1 MTINDSKNNGAV
13 AQLGER
19 LDGIQKVVG
28 SIPSSSTIINVLK
41 YILVLTFLKSYVHAD
56 SIESHKLLIP
66 GESFKSESQKN
77 FEILNFKKSKISY
90 LEFRK
95 KKCYKKA
102 FVIFPRSKLC
112 THDPHMCAQDFA
124 VEEMHYF
131 LRYKRLLLDISE
143 VCAQGYPIDY
153 SDADVVKGNSSKD
166 VKEFIIYLKGKK
178 KVDYD
183 YPNVPKSSVNTKV
196 PRKIKQQTGA
206 HGAVPI
212 PENNSIKN
220 YEDKKNFDNLKSNE
234 LEIKEKEEN
243 LIKLEKTLQL
253 EKKLLEEE
261 KTLYEQKKRLK
272 ELESK
277 ILESEKALRE
287 KKR

>member
-1 MTINDSKNNGAV
+1 MTINDFKNNGAV

-66 GESFKSESQKN
+66 GETFKSESQKN
-77 FEILNFKKSKISY
+77 FEIQNFKKSKISY

-102 FVIFPRSKLC
+102 FVIFARSKLC

-143 VCAQGYPIDY
+143 LCAEGYPIDY
-153 SDADVVKGNSSKD
+153 SDEDVVKGNSSKD
-166 VKEFIIYLKGKK
+166 VEEFITYLKTKK
-178 KVDYD
+178 KVNYD
-183 YPNVPKSSVNTKV
+183 NPIVPKSRINSKA
-196 PRKIKQQTGA
+196 PRRIKQQTGA

-212 PENNSIKN
+212 PENNYNIN
-220 YEDKKNFDNLKSNE
+220 DELKIIE
-234 LEIKEKEEN
+234 REKS
-243 LIKLEKTLQL
+243 LIKLEKRIELEKQL
-253 EKKLLEEE
+253 LDEEKKL
-261 KTLYEQKKRLK
+261 YDQKKRLK
-272 ELESK
+272 ELEYK

-287 KKR
+287 KRENIE

>member
-1 MTINDSKNNGAV
+1 MTINDFKNSGAV

-77 FEILNFKKSKISY
+77 FEIVNFKKSKISY
-90 LEFRK
+90 FEFRK

-102 FVIFPRSKLC
+102 FVIFARSKLC

-131 LRYKRLLLDISE
+131 LRYKGFLLDISE

-153 SDADVVKGNSSKD
+153 SDADVVKGNYSKD

-183 YPNVPKSSVNTKV
+183 NPNVPQSSVNTKA

-212 PENNSIKN
+212 PENNYNKN
-220 YEDKKNFDNLKSNE
+220 DETKIIE
-234 LEIKEKEEN
+234 REES
-243 LIKLEKTLQL
+243 LIKLEKRIEL
-253 EKKLLEEE
+253 EKQLLEEE

-287 KKR
+287 KRDNIE

>member
-1 MTINDSKNNGAV
+1 MTINDFKNNGAV

-66 GESFKSESQKN
+66 GESFRSETQKN
-77 FEILNFKKSKISY
+77 FEIQNFKKSKISY

-102 FVIFPRSKLC
+102 FVIFARSKLC

-131 LRYKRLLLDISE
+131 LRYKGLLLDISE
-143 VCAQGYPIDY
+143 VCAEGYPIDY
-153 SDADVVKGNSSKD
+153 SDEDVVKGNSSKD
-166 VKEFIIYLKGKK
+166 VEEFITYLKKKK

-183 YPNVPKSSVNTKV
+183 NPIVPKSSINSKA

-212 PENNSIKN
+212 PEYDNTKN
-220 YEDKKNFDNLKSNE
+220 DELKIE
-234 LEIKEKEEN
+234 EREEN
-243 LIKLEKTLQL
+243 LHASIFEH
-253 EKKLLEEE
+253 
-261 KTLYEQKKRLK
+261 
-272 ELESK
+272 
-277 ILESEKALRE
+277 AL
-287 KKR
+287 